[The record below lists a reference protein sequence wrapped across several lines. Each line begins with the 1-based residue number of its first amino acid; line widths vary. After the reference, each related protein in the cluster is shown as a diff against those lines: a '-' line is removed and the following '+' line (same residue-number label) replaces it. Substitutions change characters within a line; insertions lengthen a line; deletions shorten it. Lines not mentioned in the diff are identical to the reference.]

1 MSPTEA
7 IVRFVVGGTCVC
19 GFAFLADILKPKS
32 FAGLFGAAPSIAL
45 ATLLLTVGKQG
56 PDYVATEERSMIG
69 GSIAFLVYAWFVGI
83 LTMHFE
89 VSAKLAAPL
98 SLALWLVIALGI
110 GVTWLK

>member
-1 MSPTEA
+1 MSLTEA
-7 IVRFVVGGTCVC
+7 IVRFMVGGIGVC

-45 ATLLLTVGKQG
+45 ATLLLTVGRQG
-56 PDYVATEERSMIG
+56 PAYAASEARSMIG

-83 LTMHFE
+83 LTIRFA
-89 VSAKLAAPL
+89 VSAKFAAPL
-98 SLALWLVIALGI
+98 SLALWLGIAIGI